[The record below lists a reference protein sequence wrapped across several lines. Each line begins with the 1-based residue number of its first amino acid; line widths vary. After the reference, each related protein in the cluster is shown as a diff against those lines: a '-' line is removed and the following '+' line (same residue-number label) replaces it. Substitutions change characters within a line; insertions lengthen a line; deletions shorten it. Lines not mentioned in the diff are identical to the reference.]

1 MHDTMRARSA
11 RTILSEREG
20 HDVTT
25 TETHLPAPGWHNPSG
40 LACCCVP
47 RCMEAIFE
55 ARSSGQDH
63 EALGGDS
70 LR

>member
-25 TETHLPAPGWHNPSG
+25 KETHLHASDWHNPSVP
-40 LACCCVP
+40 ACWSVP
-47 RCMEAIFE
+47 RCMEAVFE
-55 ARSSGQDH
+55 SRFTGQDH
-63 EALGGDS
+63 KALGGDS
-70 LR
+70 FR